1 MKLQLALI
9 PIILALWAVYVCS
22 YVVEETDQVIITQF
36 GKPVG
41 DPHTKAGLHFKLP
54 FIQDIN
60 RIEKRFLP
68 WDGPSNEMSTKD
80 KTYLIIDT
88 FARWRIDDPMQYFL
102 RLRDERSAL
111 SRLDDILGSEIRN
124 AVARHE
130 LIEIVRTNKD
140 RKAKTDES
148 LVQGI
153 GKVGTLNKISIGR
166 EVVEQQILEKAATK
180 LKGFGIELL
189 DVRFKRIN
197 YNETVRRRIYERMVS
212 ERNQIADRFRSEGAG
227 EAAKIMGKK
236 EKDLAEIESESY
248 KSVQK
253 IYGEADANAS
263 AIYASSYN
271 KSPEAVEFY
280 SFIKTLETYKEVLNS
295 DISLFITTKNPL
307 FKLFKTLDSGN

>member
-41 DPHTKAGLHFKLP
+41 DPQTKAGLHFKLP

-148 LVQGI
+148 LVQ
-153 GKVGTLNKISIGR
+153 
-166 EVVEQQILEKAATK
+166 
-180 LKGFGIELL
+180 
-189 DVRFKRIN
+189 
-197 YNETVRRRIYERMVS
+197 
-212 ERNQIADRFRSEGAG
+212 
-227 EAAKIMGKK
+227 
-236 EKDLAEIESESY
+236 
-248 KSVQK
+248 
-253 IYGEADANAS
+253 
-263 AIYASSYN
+263 
-271 KSPEAVEFY
+271 
-280 SFIKTLETYKEVLNS
+280 
-295 DISLFITTKNPL
+295 
-307 FKLFKTLDSGN
+307 